1 MDYRQ
6 RFGQYRD
13 DKMQL
18 AVLTAAQLFLEKGIE
33 SVKMTDLAE
42 ACGVGVAS
50 LYRYFGTKTAI
61 VTEAGALLWRDA
73 ARLFEDALKSP
84 EFLARSGLEQ
94 VRAIW
99 GMFLELYRSQPAFLR
114 FLYEFDDFVLREKP
128 GEAAMTAYEK
138 SVLDLYPIFQRSFE
152 KGRGDG
158 SIAYAGDE
166 KAYYAAVSHSLML
179 LAQKH
184 LRGDI
189 LAADSALPGEQELKL
204 VADMA
209 AAYLMRNEK

>member
-61 VTEAGALLWRDA
+61 VTEAGALLWQDVS
-73 ARLFEDALKSP
+73 RLFEDALKSP
-84 EFLARSGLEQ
+84 AFLASDGLGQ
-94 VRAIW
+94 VRTLW

-138 SVLDLYPIFQRSFE
+138 SVLDLHPIFRRSFE
-152 KGRGDG
+152 KGREDG
-158 SIAYAGDE
+158 SVAYAGDE
-166 KAYYAAVSHSLML
+166 AAYYAAVSHSLML

-184 LRGDI
+184 LRGDV
-189 LAADSALPGEQELKL
+189 LAADSTLSGEQELST
-204 VADMA
+204 VIDMA
-209 AAYLMRNEK
+209 VAYLRNL